1 MKENSIIKKEIE
13 QLIKNNYKKY
23 NVVADNNSAI
33 NSVLLTLLKENNTSD
48 MNKAKIFNY
57 ITTYLDSSVNFSA
70 NYLNIKNNKK
80 ISFNTN
86 IINPIRNI
94 LFQGT
99 DDKNNKIGDK
109 EMKIISEIFHSCI
122 KVYKDKEIKEFN
134 VDKCDQNIILE
145 EEQEGIYKPFI
156 YDIIHIFNDNY
167 IETRMLN
174 DNKNI
179 RNMLDDGN
187 CGFYAF
193 IDLIKRTNYKTN
205 NNKLQDIVN
214 KIKTVKEIH
223 NKKRNM
229 ISYDKDIVFNLR
241 VLLSGLYED
250 GNIRKGNILKETEW
264 INDNDLEL
272 LAKEFDIFIGLFSL
286 ENKIYNFNY
295 FGELNKLM
303 IFIIFETNHFKTF
316 IPRKSFFSNSIKDKV
331 ILNM

>member
-1 MKENSIIKKEIE
+1 M
-13 QLIKNNYKKY
+13 
-23 NVVADNNSAI
+23 
-33 NSVLLTLLKENNTSD
+33 TLLKENNTSD
-48 MNKAKIFNY
+48 LNKAKIFNY
-57 ITTYLDSSVNFSA
+57 ITTYLNNSINFSA
-70 NYLNIKNNKK
+70 DSLNIENKEE
-80 ISFNTN
+80 ISFNTK

-94 LFQGT
+94 LFQGV

-109 EMKIISEIFHSCI
+109 EMKILSEIFHSCI
-122 KVYKDKEIKEFN
+122 KVYNKNEIKEFN

-156 YDIIHIFNDNY
+156 HDIIHIFNDNY
-167 IETRMLN
+167 IKMLN
-174 DNKNI
+174 SKENI

-205 NNKLQDIVN
+205 NNKLVDIVN
-214 KIKTVKEIH
+214 KIKTAKEIH
-223 NKKRNM
+223 NNKRNM
-229 ISYDKDIVFNLR
+229 ISYDKDIVYNLR

-250 GNIRKGNILKETEW
+250 DNERKGNILKETEW

-286 ENKIYNFNY
+286 ENKNYHFNY

-316 IPRKSFFSNSIKDKV
+316 IPRKTFFSNSIKDKV